1 MTLLVLSVLLAA
13 VAAMWVI
20 QPILARRAAPL
31 ADVEPAGL
39 LNAEA
44 RRSVALAS
52 LREVEYDR
60 EAGKLDDA
68 DYRALRDRLA
78 AEAVQAIRAA
88 DHVHAAAEG
97 SAHACGFGNP
107 AGSRFCGGCG
117 TRLP

>member
-1 MTLLVLSVLLAA
+1 MTLLVSSVLLAA
-13 VAAMWVI
+13 IAGLWVI
-20 QPILARRAAPL
+20 QPILSRRVAPL
-31 ADVEPAGL
+31 ADVEAAGL

-60 EAGKLDDA
+60 EAGKLDDV
-68 DYRALRDRLA
+68 DYRALRDQLA

-97 SAHACGFGNP
+97 DAHACGFQNP
-107 AGSRFCGGCG
+107 TGSRFCGGCG
-117 TRLP
+117 TRLS